1 MSWMT
6 VEDFNTIEDN
16 QKLKTDSKY
25 NGRIFFEKNEYVP
38 GYQLFEDSDKE
49 QPCFQNSV
57 SSMQELTSL
66 SQTYF
71 RKDNVDKIQQQI
83 INEVRIKSNNEYN
96 IGRQSDLQLQIIMRS
111 IYLSYSKNLNTN
123 INEQI
128 RVLNNMVVDECLKKI
143 LPEIKQYLHY
153 RKDITQGR
161 QFMALP
167 INQSNAGEKTLNH
180 PYLK

>member
-6 VEDFNTIEDN
+6 QEDWKKGVEN
-16 QKLKTDSKY
+16 QTLETDANY
-25 NGRIFFEKNEYVP
+25 NGRVFFEKNEYVP
-38 GYQLFEDSDKE
+38 GYQLFEGSNK
-49 QPCFQNSV
+49 QQQCFQNSV
-57 SSMQELTSL
+57 SSIQELTTL

-71 RKDNVDKIQQQI
+71 GKDNVDKIQQQI
-83 INEVRIKSNNEYN
+83 IDEVRIKSNNEYN

-111 IYLSYSKNLNTN
+111 VYLSYSKNLNTN

-128 RVLNNMVVDECLKKI
+128 RVLNNMVIDECLKKI
-143 LPEIKQYLHY
+143 LPEIRQYLHY

-161 QFMALP
+161 QFMPHP
-167 INQSNAGEKTLNH
+167 INQSSSGEKTLNH